1 MSIAKPTITAYG
13 SSYGKY
19 KGINITSYVESSDI
33 DVDNLNKNLIIDN
46 VEFNKF
52 DQTIRDYVF
61 AQLGQPVVRVELTE
75 LQVKMCIDEAI
86 TKLDYH
92 APSWTLQYA
101 VFDASAGISVYELPA
116 FIANNLSYV
125 IYQKDLLAF
134 QFSKGSLEFDFFLG
148 FWQNNR
154 FFQNMN
160 VGDYLLVQQYMEMI
174 RKVLSRDG
182 TFDIINGRYLQLH
195 PEPPTTPCPVILEYR
210 AIDSNTIL
218 PAFRNWVQRYALA
231 CAKTILGRIRGK
243 YQSIPGP
250 GKGATLDGKDLVT
263 ESVKDKEM
271 LMKELLMEIEEPPL
285 FSVY

>member
-1 MSIAKPTITAYG
+1 MIAKPNVAYYG
-13 SSYGKY
+13 STYGNY
-19 KGINITSYVESSDI
+19 KGQPITSYNNSSDI
-33 DVDNLNKNLIIDN
+33 DVEKLNKNLIIDN

-52 DQTIRDYVF
+52 DETVRDYVR
-61 AQLGQPVVRVELTE
+61 AQLGYPVVRVELTE
-75 LQVKMCIDEAI
+75 FQIKTCIDEAV
-86 TKLDYH
+86 TKLDCH
-92 APSWTLQYA
+92 APTWALQYA
-101 VFDASAGISVYELPA
+101 VFDASAGISLYELPP
-116 FIANNLSYV
+116 FIMNNLSYV
-125 IYQKDLLAF
+125 VYQKDLLAF

-182 TFDIINGRYLQLH
+182 GFDVINGRYLQLY
-195 PEPPTTPCPVILEYR
+195 PEPPTTPAPVILEYR
-210 AIDSNTIL
+210 ALDSNTIL

-231 CAKTILGRIRGK
+231 CAKGILGEIRGK

-250 GKGATLDGKDLVT
+250 GKGATLNGKELYKASIAEK
-263 ESVKDKEM
+263 ES
-271 LMKELLMEIEEPPL
+271 LMEELLMEIEEPPF

>member
-1 MSIAKPTITAYG
+1 MVVKPNITAYG
-13 SSYGKY
+13 STYGKY
-19 KGINITSYVESSDI
+19 GGSQITSYIESSDI
-33 DVDNLNKNLIIDN
+33 DVDALNKNLIIDN

-52 DQTIRDYVF
+52 DETIKDYVLS
-61 AQLGQPVVRVELTE
+61 QLGHPVVRVELTP
-75 LQVKMCIDEAI
+75 LQIKMCIDEAV

-92 APSWTLQYA
+92 APTWALQYA
-101 VFDASAGISVYELPA
+101 VFNASAGISLYELPA
-116 FIANNLSYV
+116 YIANNLSYV

-182 TFDIINGRYLQLH
+182 SFDIVNGRYLQLH
-195 PEPPTTPCPVILEYR
+195 PEPPATPTPVILEYR
-210 AIDSNTIL
+210 ALDSNTIL
-218 PAFRNWVQRYALA
+218 PAFRNWIQRYALA
-231 CAKTILGRIRGK
+231 CAKSILGRIRGK
-243 YQSIPGP
+243 YQAIPGP
-250 GKGATLDGKDLVT
+250 GKGATLDGKDLT
-263 ESVKDKEM
+263 QEAAQEKEK
-271 LMKELLMEIEEPPL
+271 LMQELLMEIEEPPL

>member
-1 MSIAKPTITAYG
+1 MIAKPTISAYG
-13 SSYGKY
+13 SSYGKF
-19 KGINITSYVESSDI
+19 KGSSLNSYIESSDI
-33 DVDNLNKNLIIDN
+33 DVDVLNKNLIIDN

-52 DQTIRDYVF
+52 DETIKDYVM
-61 AQLGQPVVRVELTE
+61 AQLGHPVVRVELTPF
-75 LQVKMCIDEAI
+75 QIKTCIDEAV

-92 APSWTLQYA
+92 APNWALQYA

-116 FIANNLSYV
+116 FVANNLSYV
-125 IYQKDLLAF
+125 VYQKDLLAF

-182 TFDIINGRYLQLH
+182 GFDIINGRYLQLH
-195 PEPPTTPCPVILEYR
+195 PEPPTTPTPVILEYR
-210 AIDSNTIL
+210 ALDSNTIL
-218 PAFRNWVQRYALA
+218 PAFRNWIQRYALA
-231 CAKTILGRIRGK
+231 CAKSVLGRIRGK
-243 YQSIPGP
+243 YQAIPGP
-250 GKGATLDGKDLVT
+250 GKGASLDGSALLQEAT
-263 ESVKDKEM
+263 QEKEK
-271 LMKELLMEIEEPPL
+271 LMQELLSEIEEPPT

>member
-1 MSIAKPTITAYG
+1 MIAKPNVTAYG

-19 KGINITSYVESSDI
+19 KGINLTDYMESSDI
-33 DVDNLNKNLIIDN
+33 NVDTLNKNLIIDD
-46 VEFNKF
+46 VKF
-52 DQTIRDYVF
+52 TLFDSTVKDYVM
-61 AQLGQPVVRVELTE
+61 AQLGHPVIRVELTPF
-75 LQVKMCIDEAI
+75 QIKTCIDEAV

-92 APSWTLQYA
+92 APTWALQYA
-101 VFDASAGISVYELPA
+101 VFDASAGISLYELPA

-125 IYQKDLLAF
+125 VYQKDLLAF

-182 TFDIINGRYLQLH
+182 TFDLVNGKYLQLY
-195 PEPPTTPCPVILEYR
+195 PEPPTTPVPVILEYR
-210 AIDSNTIL
+210 ALDSNTIL
-218 PAFRNWVQRYALA
+218 PAFRNWIQKYALA
-231 CAKTILGRIRGK
+231 CAKGILGRVRGK
-243 YQSIPGP
+243 YQAIPGP
-250 GKGATLDGKDLVT
+250 GRGATLDGKDLVQ
-263 ESVKDKEM
+263 ESAQEKEK
-271 LMKELLMEIEEPPL
+271 LMQELLMELEEPPL

>member
-1 MSIAKPTITAYG
+1 MIAKPTITAYG

-19 KGINITSYVESSDI
+19 KGNNLTLYTESSDI
-33 DVDNLNKNLIIDN
+33 DVDALNKNLIIDN

-52 DQTIRDYVF
+52 DQTIKDYVM
-61 AQLGQPVVRVELTE
+61 AQLGHPVVRVELTPF
-75 LQVKMCIDEAI
+75 QIKTCIDEAV

-92 APSWTLQYA
+92 APSWALQYA
-101 VFDASAGISVYELPA
+101 VFDASAGISLYELPA
-116 FIANNLSYV
+116 FVANNLNYV
-125 IYQKDLLAF
+125 IYQKDLLSF

-182 TFDIINGRYLQLH
+182 SYDIVNGKYLQLY
-195 PEPPTTPCPVILEYR
+195 PEPPVTPSPVILEYR
-210 AIDSNTIL
+210 ALDSNTIL

-231 CAKTILGRIRGK
+231 CAKSVLGRVRGK

-250 GKGATLDGKDLVT
+250 GKGAALDGKDLLQ
-263 ESVKDKEM
+263 ESAKEKET

>member
-1 MSIAKPTITAYG
+1 MIAKPTISAYG
-13 SSYGKY
+13 STYGKY
-19 KGINITSYVESSDI
+19 GGAPITSYAESSDI
-33 DVDNLNKNLIIDN
+33 DVDALNKNLIIDN

-52 DQTIRDYVF
+52 DQTIKDYLL
-61 AQLGQPVVRVELTE
+61 AQLGHPVVRVELTPF
-75 LQVKMCIDEAI
+75 QIKTCIDEAV

-92 APSWTLQYA
+92 APHWAMQYA
-101 VFDASAGISVYELPA
+101 VFDASAGISLYELPM
-116 FIANNLSYV
+116 FIASNLNYV
-125 IYQKDLLAF
+125 VYQKDLLAF

-182 TFDIINGRYLQLH
+182 GFELVNGKYLQLH
-195 PEPPTTPCPVILEYR
+195 PEPPTTPVPVILEYR
-210 AIDSNTIL
+210 ALDSNTIL
-218 PAFRNWVQRYALA
+218 PAFRNWIQRYALA
-231 CAKTILGRIRGK
+231 CAKTVLGRIRGK

-250 GKGATLDGKDLVT
+250 GKGATLDGKDLLQ
-263 ESVKDKEM
+263 EAAQEKEK
-271 LMKELLMEIEEPPL
+271 LMQELLSEIEEPPL

>member
-1 MSIAKPTITAYG
+1 MIAKPTVTAYG
-13 SSYGKY
+13 SSFGKY
-19 KGINITSYVESSDI
+19 QGINSNSYINESDI
-33 DVDNLNKNLIIDN
+33 DVEKLNKNLILDN

-52 DQTIRDYVF
+52 DETIRDYVL
-61 AQLGQPVVRVELTE
+61 AQLGHPIVRVELSEFQIKT
-75 LQVKMCIDEAI
+75 CIDEAV

-92 APSWTLQYA
+92 APTWALQYA
-101 VFDASAGISVYELPA
+101 VFNASAGISVYELPA
-116 FIANNLSYV
+116 FIMNNLSYV
-125 IYQKDLLAF
+125 VYQKDLLAF

-174 RKVLSRDG
+174 RKVMSRDG
-182 TFDIINGRYLQLH
+182 SFDVINGRYLQLY
-195 PEPPTTPCPVILEYR
+195 PEPTSTPSPVVVEYR
-210 AIDSNTIL
+210 ALDSNTIL

-231 CAKTILGRIRGK
+231 CAKSVLGRIRGK

-250 GKGATLDGKDLVT
+250 GKGAALDGKDLLQ
-263 ESVKDKEM
+263 ESAKEKET

>member
-1 MSIAKPTITAYG
+1 MIAKPNIAQYG
-13 SSYGKY
+13 TTYGKY
-19 KGINITSYVESSDI
+19 GGKQITSFVESSDI
-33 DVDNLNKNLIIDN
+33 DVDALNKNLIIDN

-52 DQTIRDYVF
+52 DETIRDYVR
-61 AQLGQPVVRVELTE
+61 AQLGFPVVRVELTE
-75 LQVKMCIDEAI
+75 FQLKTCIDEAV

-92 APSWTLQYA
+92 APTWALQYA
-101 VFDASAGISVYELPA
+101 VFDASAGISLYELPA
-116 FIANNLSYV
+116 YMMNNLSYV

-182 TFDIINGRYLQLH
+182 SFDVINGRYLQLH
-195 PEPPTTPCPVILEYR
+195 PEPPSTPTPVIVEYR

-231 CAKTILGRIRGK
+231 CAKSVLGRIRGK

-250 GKGATLDGKDLVT
+250 GKGATLDGKDLLQ
-263 ESVKDKEM
+263 EAAKEKEA

>member
-1 MSIAKPTITAYG
+1 MIGKPNVTAYG
-13 SSYGKY
+13 STYGRSQGPKI
-19 KGINITSYVESSDI
+19 GIYQNDSDI
-33 DVDNLNKNLIIDN
+33 NVEQLNKNLIIDN
-46 VEFNKF
+46 VELTAF
-52 DQTIRDYVF
+52 DQTIRDYVL
-61 AQLGQPVVRVELTE
+61 ARLGHPIVRVELSEFQIKT
-75 LQVKMCIDEAI
+75 CIDEAV

-92 APSWTLQYA
+92 APTWALQYA
-101 VFDASAGISVYELPA
+101 VFDASAGISLYELPP
-116 FIANNLSYV
+116 FIMNNLSYV
-125 IYQKDLLAF
+125 VYQKDLLAF

-182 TFDIINGRYLQLH
+182 GFDVINNRYLQLY

-210 AIDSNTIL
+210 ALDSNTIL
-218 PAFRNWVQRYALA
+218 PSFRNWIQKYALA
-231 CAKTILGRIRGK
+231 CAKGVLGEIRGK

-250 GKGATLDGKDLVT
+250 GKGAALNGKDLLQA
-263 ESVKDKEM
+263 SSKEKED
-271 LMKELLMEIEEPPL
+271 LMKELLMEIEEPPF

>member
-1 MSIAKPTITAYG
+1 MIAKPNVTAYG

-19 KGINITSYVESSDI
+19 KGNNVDLYSNSSDI
-33 DVDNLNKNLIIDN
+33 DVEELNKNLIIDN

-52 DQTIRDYVF
+52 EKTIRDYVF

-75 LQVKMCIDEAI
+75 LQVKMCVDEAV

-92 APSWTLQYA
+92 APTWALQYA
-101 VFDASAGISVYELPA
+101 VFDASAGISLYELPA
-116 FIANNLSYV
+116 FVMNNLSYV
-125 IYQKDLLAF
+125 VYQKDLLAF

-182 TFDIINGRYLQLH
+182 GFDVINGKYLQLY

-210 AIDSNTIL
+210 ALDSDTIL

-231 CAKTILGRIRGK
+231 CAKAILGRIRGK

-250 GKGATLDGKDLVT
+250 GKGATLDGKDLLE
-263 ESVKDKEM
+263 ESAKEKEA
-271 LMKELLMEIEEPPL
+271 LSKELLMEIEEPPF

>member
-1 MSIAKPTITAYG
+1 MIAKPKISTYG
-13 SSYGKY
+13 STYGTY
-19 KGINITSYVESSDI
+19 KGNDLTSYVESSDI
-33 DVDNLNKNLIIDN
+33 DVDALNKNLIIDD

-52 DQTIRDYVF
+52 DETIKDYVM
-61 AQLGQPVVRVELTE
+61 AQLGHPVVRVELTPF
-75 LQVKMCIDEAI
+75 QIKTCIDEAI

-92 APSWTLQYA
+92 APQWAMQYA
-101 VFDASAGISVYELPA
+101 VFDASAGVSLYELPA
-116 FIANNLSYV
+116 FIANNLNYV
-125 IYQKDLLAF
+125 VYQKDLLAF

-182 TFDIINGRYLQLH
+182 GFDIVNGKYLQLY
-195 PEPPTTPCPVILEYR
+195 PEPFSTPTPVILEYR
-210 AIDSNTIL
+210 ALDSNTIL
-218 PAFRNWVQRYALA
+218 PAFRNWVQKYALA
-231 CAKTILGRIRGK
+231 CAKHVLGRIRGK
-243 YQSIPGP
+243 FQSIPGP
-250 GKGATLDGKDLVT
+250 GKGASLDGKDLISEAT
-263 ESVKDKEM
+263 KEKEL

>member
-1 MSIAKPTITAYG
+1 MIAKPNITAYG

-19 KGINITSYVESSDI
+19 QGNNIDLYSNSSDI
-33 DVDNLNKNLIIDN
+33 DVEELNKNLIIDN
-46 VEFNKF
+46 VQFNKF
-52 DQTIRDYVF
+52 EKTIRDYVF

-75 LQVKMCIDEAI
+75 LQVKMCIDESV

-92 APSWTLQYA
+92 APTWALQYA
-101 VFDASAGISVYELPA
+101 VFNASAGVSLYELPA
-116 FIANNLSYV
+116 FIMNNLSYV
-125 IYQKDLLAF
+125 VYQKDLLAF

-182 TFDIINGRYLQLH
+182 GFDVINGKYLQLY

-210 AIDSNTIL
+210 ALDSDTIL
-218 PAFRNWVQRYALA
+218 PAFRNWIQRYALA
-231 CAKTILGRIRGK
+231 CAKAILGRIRGK

-250 GKGATLDGKDLVT
+250 GKGATLDGKDLLE
-263 ESVKDKEM
+263 ESAKEKEA
-271 LMKELLMEIEEPPL
+271 LVKELLMEIEEPPF